1 MLGGHGHPQS
11 VHSACSG
18 ALGGGGPHLCSHEA
32 RQGYRL
38 WMFCEPLKCMVFCIV
53 LVLSLWR
60 TEGGGSISKQTFLQ
74 KMADLGNFR
83 AREEEGAD
91 DASSSSEDE
100 AP

>member
-1 MLGGHGHPQS
+1 M
-11 VHSACSG
+11 V
-18 ALGGGGPHLCSHEA
+18 LCI
-32 RQGYRL
+32 
-38 WMFCEPLKCMVFCIV
+38 F

-83 AREEEGAD
+83 APEEEGAD